1 MNQKIRKIIKKSSLF
16 SSIYW
21 KFLYCP
27 AALQMDLSKLESVAD
42 VFNGNI
48 MKELEIGSPMF
59 DEYVN
64 FINISYNEKTYSKN
78 ELKDFLLHH
87 HYLKNVKTFVLLTNS
102 NRIVGTISVGVYD
115 NKDWGGIFKFAVNKS
130 KRNQGIGLY
139 LLRFGYESL
148 RKRGCLYGESI
159 VSDRNNRIPSLMTH
173 FKCGFKPQT
182 QRELVQFKVCR
193 GRYNIIK
200 SRFTNK
206 WVMKYYDLYLSNH
219 KQS

>member
-1 MNQKIRKIIKKSSLF
+1 MNQKIRKIIKKFSLF

-78 ELKDFLLHH
+78 ELKYLLSHH
-87 HYLKNVKTFVLLTNS
+87 HYLKDVKTYVLLNNC
-102 NRIVGTISVGVYD
+102 NRIVGTISAGVYE
-115 NKDWGGIFKFAVNKS
+115 NEKWGGCLKLAVDKS
-130 KRNQGIGLY
+130 MRKQGLGSY
-139 LLRFGYESL
+139 LLQYGYQTL
-148 RKRGCLYGESI
+148 QKRGCQYGESI
-159 VSDRNNRIPSLMTH
+159 VSDRKSRIPSLKSH

-193 GRYNIIK
+193 GKYNKLK